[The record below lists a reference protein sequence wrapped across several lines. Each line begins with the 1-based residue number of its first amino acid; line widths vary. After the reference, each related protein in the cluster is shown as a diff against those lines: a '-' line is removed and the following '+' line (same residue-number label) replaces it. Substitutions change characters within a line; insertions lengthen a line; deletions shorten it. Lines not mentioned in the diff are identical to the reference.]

1 MQNLNV
7 SNKVLR
13 VCISRIIISYIF
25 FFFKFHDFYFT
36 FLYQNQYRAHI
47 VITNKYVTAKFS
59 SSLPLI
65 FC

>member
-25 FFFKFHDFYFT
+25 FFFLNFMIFT
-36 FLYQNQYRAHI
+36 SHSYIKINIARIL
-47 VITNKYVTAKFS
+47 
-59 SSLPLI
+59 
-65 FC
+65 